1 MTHRRTLEL
10 FASPVRTDYMFK
22 DIQVAVRRLVQEP
35 GFTAVVVIAL
45 ALGIG
50 VNTTVFTLVNAVLFR
65 GLPFEEPDRVMY
77 LSSNNLAKDRTNM
90 RVSYPD
96 FRDWS
101 DQSKSFK
108 GLAGFSETGS
118 VLTDA
123 TAPPERYRNYRM
135 TANAFP
141 LIGQKALMGRE
152 FLPED
157 SSASATPVCIL
168 GHNIW
173 ENRYGRDAG
182 IVGKT
187 VRIDDRVATVVGV
200 MPKGMKFPLNAD
212 LWTPL
217 VPTGNFEKRE
227 ERNVSVFGRL
237 ADGVGLPAARKEM
250 ELIDHRLAATNPKAD
265 QGITTTIISYND
277 NFNGGQIHIVFL
289 AMLGA
294 VGFVLLIACANVA
307 NLLLARS
314 LARNR
319 EFSIRAALGAG
330 RWRIMRQ
337 LLVESV
343 LLGLIGGVAGLFIAK
358 WGVRAFDLAVAN
370 VDKPYWIDFRMD
382 FTVFAYLL
390 GICVLTG
397 LLFGLAPAIQ
407 LSKTDLNST
416 LKEGGRASS
425 GGARSRYLSAFL
437 VVTEVALS
445 LVLLVGAGLMVRSF
459 LNAYERTSGVRAER
473 FLTMRVSLPAS
484 RYKDEPAR
492 TRFYEQLET
501 RLRAVPGAESS
512 ALVTQL
518 PMQGGYSWHFEVE
531 GAPPAEEEK
540 RPRSLALIASSEYFS
555 TMGVPILRGRALNDV
570 DGTASH
576 NTVIVDQRFA
586 SKYWPGQDP
595 IGRRLKVLWEGERP
609 WWTVVGVSQDFRQS
623 DLSEDKIEPVIYLPY
638 RAKPMSDIAIVMRA
652 AVPPTSLSSAARRVI
667 QDLDSELPVF
677 GVATLQEKLLQQQ
690 WAYRVFGSVFAIFA
704 LIALLLSSVGLYA
717 VMAYSVSRRTQEI
730 GVRLAMGASSRNIV
744 GMVLAHGMQQLGIG
758 LVLGLVG
765 AFGLAR
771 VLKGLLVG
779 VTPSDPI
786 TFVTISAIL
795 LVVGLLACWLPA
807 RAAMKLDPTI
817 ALRYE

>member
-1 MTHRRTLEL
+1 M
-10 FASPVRTDYMFK
+10 SK
-22 DIQVAVRRLVQEP
+22 DIRVAVRRLLQEP

-65 GLPFEEPDRVMY
+65 GLPFEQPDRVMY
-77 LSSNNLAKDRTNM
+77 LTSNDVAKDRTDL

-101 DQSKSFK
+101 EQAKSFK
-108 GLAGFSETGS
+108 GLAGFSETSS
-118 VLTDA
+118 VVTDSSG
-123 TAPPERYRNYRM
+123 PPERYRNYRF
-135 TANAFP
+135 TPNAFP
-141 LIGQKALMGRE
+141 LIGQKALLGRD

-157 SSASATPVCIL
+157 SAAGANPVCIL
-168 GHNIW
+168 GYTIW
-173 ENRYGRDAG
+173 ENRYGRDSG
-182 IVGKT
+182 IIGRT
-187 VRIDDRVATVVGV
+187 VRIDEGIVTVVGV

-217 VPTGNFEKRE
+217 IPTGNFAKRE

-237 ADGVGLPAARKEM
+237 SDGVRLPAARQEM
-250 ELIDHRLAATNPKAD
+250 QLIDQRLAGAYPKTD
-265 QGITTTIISYND
+265 QGITTTIIPYND
-277 NFNGGQIHIVFL
+277 EYNGGPIHVVFL

-330 RWRIMRQ
+330 RWRIIRQ

-343 LLGLIGGVAGLFIAK
+343 LLGMVGGVAGLFIAK

-370 VDKPYWIDFRMD
+370 VGKPYWIDFRMD
-382 FTVFAYLL
+382 FTVFVYLL

-425 GGARSRYLSAFL
+425 GGARSRHLSAFL

-445 LVLLVGAGLMVRSF
+445 IVLLVGAGLMVRSF
-459 LNAYERTSGVRAER
+459 LNAYNLTHGMGTERY
-473 FLTMRVSLPAS
+473 LTMRVNLPAS
-484 RYKDEPAR
+484 RYKDVPAR
-492 TRFYEQLET
+492 TRFFEQLET
-501 RLRAVPGAESS
+501 RLRSVPGAESS

-518 PMQGGYSWHFEVE
+518 PMRGGYAWRFEVE
-531 GAPPAEEEK
+531 GAPPVEEEK
-540 RPRSLALIASSEYFS
+540 RSRSLALIASANYFS
-555 TMGVPILRGRALNDV
+555 TMGIPILRGRSFNDV
-570 DGTASH
+570 DGTPGR
-576 NTVIVDQRFA
+576 NTVIVNQRFA
-586 SKYWPGQDP
+586 AKYWPGEDP
-595 IGRRLKVLWEGERP
+595 IGKRVKVLWEGDRP
-609 WWTVVGVSQDFRQS
+609 WWTVAGVSQDFRQTQ
-623 DLSEDKIEPVIYLPY
+623 LSEDRIEPVIYLPY
-638 RAKPMSDIAIVMRA
+638 RGKTMSDYAILIRA
-652 AVPPTSLSSAARRVI
+652 SVAPTSLTSAVRKVI
-667 QDLDSELPVF
+667 QDLDAELPVF
-677 GVATLQEKLLQQQ
+677 EVATLQEDLMQQQ
-690 WAYRVFGSVFAIFA
+690 WAYRVFGTVFTIFA

-730 GVRLAMGASSRNIV
+730 GVRLAMGASSRNILA
-744 GMVLAHGMQQLGIG
+744 MVLAHGMRQLGIG
-758 LVLGLVG
+758 LVLGLAG

-771 VLKGLLVG
+771 VLKALLVG

-795 LVVGLLACWLPA
+795 LAVGLLACWLPA